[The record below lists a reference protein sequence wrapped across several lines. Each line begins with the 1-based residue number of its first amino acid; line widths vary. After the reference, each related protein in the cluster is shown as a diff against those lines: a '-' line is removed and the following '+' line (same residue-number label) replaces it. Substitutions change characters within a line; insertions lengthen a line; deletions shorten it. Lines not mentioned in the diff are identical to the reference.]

1 MAPDAAQPAHPLPF
15 DLSPPSPVVA
25 LRRLAELDPVFLLES
40 STACRTALGRY
51 SFLGLGAALRVEV
64 FADARGQRVEVDG
77 VSRPTPDPEALLDA
91 LREARDRAP
100 RLLPEVPGFHLPG
113 GLVGA
118 AGFELVRC
126 FEPRLGAPRSEGPLA
141 RYLAPRSLLAIDN
154 HLGRAALLHAGP
166 EAERQAL
173 LARVRALLARPAAPL
188 PAGVTGP
195 LRASFGDAAFL
206 EAVRRTQDHI
216 RAGEVFQLVL
226 SSRFEG
232 PSTVHPLA
240 AYAALRELNPSPY
253 LYYLDLGDQQVV
265 GSSPE
270 ALVRLHGEVA
280 TLRPIAGTRPRGA
293 DAAADTALEAEL
305 RADVKEAAEHV
316 MLVDLAR
323 NDLGRVAEPGSV
335 AVGPFRTVERYS
347 HVMHLVSGV
356 QGRLRAGRDGLDLF
370 RAAFPAGTVSGAPKV
385 RALEL
390 IEELEPVARGLYSGT
405 VGYFGATGDL
415 DQALTIRTL
424 VFEGGRVSVQAGAG
438 IVARSRPEAELA
450 EVRAKARGLLRA
462 LELAEAR
469 GEVAA

>member
-1 MAPDAAQPAHPLPF
+1 MSPAASPDTQPLPF

-25 LRRLAELDPVFLLES
+25 LRRLAPLEPVFLLES

-64 FADARGQRVEVDG
+64 HADRVEVDG
-77 VSRPTPDPEALLDA
+77 VALPAAGPEGLLAA
-91 LREARDRAP
+91 LRAARDRAP

-118 AGFELVRC
+118 AGFELVRR
-126 FEPRLGAPRSEGPLA
+126 FEPRLGAPRGSAPLA
-141 RYLAPRSLLAIDN
+141 RYVAPRTLLAFDN

-173 LARVRALLARPAAPL
+173 LGEVRRLLARPARPL
-188 PAGVTGP
+188 PAGQTGP
-195 LRASFGDAAFL
+195 LRASLADAAFL
-206 EAVRRTQDHI
+206 EAVHRAQDHI
-216 RAGEVFQLVL
+216 RRGDIFQLVL
-226 SSRFEG
+226 SSRFEAA
-232 PSTVHPLA
+232 STVHPLA

-270 ALVRLHGEVA
+270 ALVRLHGETA
-280 TLRPIAGTRPRGA
+280 TLRPIAGTRPRGV
-293 DAAADTALEAEL
+293 DAAADAALEAEL

-323 NDLGRVAEPGSV
+323 NDLGRVARPGSV
-335 AVGPFRTVERYS
+335 EVAPFRTVERYS

-356 QGRLRAGRDGLDLF
+356 QGRLRPGRDGLDLF
-370 RAAFPAGTVSGAPKV
+370 RAAFPAGTVSGAPKL

-390 IEELEPVARGLYSGT
+390 IDELEPVSRGLYSGT